1 MSKEQVTKIA
11 GLFREL
17 FTELSTVCGEFEK
30 ALDTNATKLKELAEE
45 SHKVAESK
53 EDKVTSIKEKTKAEN
68 VTVDEPQEDTEE
80 TIDYHALS
88 VSQLKEIARG
98 YGLTVGGTK
107 VQLIDRIT
115 AYLENLEAHTEEP
128 EEVEEEDVEEV
139 ADVNEEEEEDINDI
153 DEEDLEEEELSLAE
167 RVEEEL
173 KNYTDDE
180 IREVLESVD
189 LSTTGKRQVLLSR
202 VIDAVEQGL
211 LSFEE
216 DEEEYEEEDEYDN
229 TEYDEDGVEDETEV
243 EDDEE
248 EEEYYVEEDEEDDEE
263 EEEEEESV
271 RTEKQQ
277 EVMEEIQAQY
287 ASKKLTDKHI
297 EKFLDEYFNGTF
309 KAKDKKRA
317 LSKYMEIH
325 MECVDEDGELH
336 DFEDPYYVDDVPYCC
351 GAELEELENGNLYC
365 VHCGSEYDTEEE

>member
-243 EDDEE
+243 E
-248 EEEYYVEEDEEDDEE
+248 EEDEEDDEE
-263 EEEEEESV
+263 EEEESE